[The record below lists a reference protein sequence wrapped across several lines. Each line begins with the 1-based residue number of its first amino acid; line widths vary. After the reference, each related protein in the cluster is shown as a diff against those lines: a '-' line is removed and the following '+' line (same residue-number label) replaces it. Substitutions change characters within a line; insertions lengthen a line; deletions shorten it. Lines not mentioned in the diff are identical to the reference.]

1 MLCAGVIVFL
11 LLLWATVG
19 HKVASRSVL
28 PSCVLLVSA
37 ICSLLDATLY
47 REPAACQP
55 QARDSGPWL
64 ISFVPASS
72 CQPRRSPCC
81 RQNYFGEG
89 SMACIMGLMMGTILL
104 ASQELLGKATLH
116 SMLTFNPGN
125 FFT

>member
-1 MLCAGVIVFL
+1 MKQRPVSGRLCTCIKS
-11 LLLWATVG
+11 T
-19 HKVASRSVL
+19 
-28 PSCVLLVSA
+28 
-37 ICSLLDATLY
+37 T
-47 REPAACQP
+47 
-55 QARDSGPWL
+55 
-64 ISFVPASS
+64 
-72 CQPRRSPCC
+72 RRSPCC